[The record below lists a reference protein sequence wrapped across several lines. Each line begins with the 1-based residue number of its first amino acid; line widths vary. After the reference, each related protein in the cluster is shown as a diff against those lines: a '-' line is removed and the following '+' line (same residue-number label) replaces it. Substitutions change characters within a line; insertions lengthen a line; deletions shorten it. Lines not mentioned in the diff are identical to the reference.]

1 MDLSPVPEI
10 RCDWNKD
17 WDKQATNMLLTCFRH
32 VSLPPGSLRRTELP
46 AEQQPCL
53 WALCWAESAESRKRR
68 ALPST
73 LHTPSNLCLGR
84 ESSAGNPPY
93 VFLYYKELRRMSSF
107 LFKHPHIAV
116 KQPWLDDEKCH
127 QAYERMPAN
136 GAGERSHFW
145 IRCWFW
151 RDFTFLCSLHSGLL
165 NFFFKTVF

>member
-1 MDLSPVPEI
+1 MLTKRTHLGTISGKKSEGEGRKWEGRDWEGRKWEGKPVFQHNVLMDLSPVPEI

-116 KQPWLDDEKCH
+116 KQPWLDD
-127 QAYERMPAN
+127 
-136 GAGERSHFW
+136 
-145 IRCWFW
+145 
-151 RDFTFLCSLHSGLL
+151 
-165 NFFFKTVF
+165 